1 MLYVKEVLPHF
12 SIVTLNI
19 KSVKTSW
26 TYSMLGLPVVVVQLE
41 NSLRLADTDTVVN
54 QWTQGHI
61 IGERKLANS
70 KR

>member
-1 MLYVKEVLPHF
+1 MGKDFLDIQY
-12 SIVTLNI
+12 
-19 KSVKTSW
+19 
-26 TYSMLGLPVVVVQLE
+26 MLGLPVVVVQRE
-41 NSLRLADTDTVVN
+41 NSLRLALLRETDTVVN